1 MAKVATSR
9 RKEAG
14 PDPDQTKEEEEE
26 RNPLG
31 QASEASERET
41 TNSTQHKTTQ
51 SLQLKTLDSHSI
63 PHISVNLRLCVRGIF
78 GEAMEEEAEQG
89 ISKSLAVTSCAAMA
103 FFYVAILYS
112 PTLILRLPPPISF
125 QSFLIRRFI
134 CAAVSSLLSLI
145 FCALILPDKKLGCII
160 FIWCLWHPTGPHGEY
175 SSSRCMIEYQERWQA
190 VVYPVSLTSLLY
202 AGSLVL
208 KSMSLLNSWKEHWN
222 DSDGRSSNCINNV
235 LQMVIGKMFS
245 IVSNVS
251 AWRNYFVAPLT
262 EELVFRACMI
272 PLLLCGG
279 FKTYGVIF
287 FCPIFFSLAHL
298 NHFLE
303 CYTEQNRSLLKASM
317 VVGLQLGYTVIFGS
331 YASFLFIRTGHLIAP
346 VVAHIFCNFMGLPV
360 LYSRRNGIVSF
371 AFIVGVAGFLWLLFP
386 ATDPDLYNDSKDNC
400 WCWQRYCTWN

>member
-1 MAKVATSR
+1 
-9 RKEAG
+9 
-14 PDPDQTKEEEEE
+14 
-26 RNPLG
+26 
-31 QASEASERET
+31 
-41 TNSTQHKTTQ
+41 
-51 SLQLKTLDSHSI
+51 
-63 PHISVNLRLCVRGIF
+63 
-78 GEAMEEEAEQG
+78 MEEAAEQG

-125 QSFLIRRFI
+125 QSFLIRRFM

-145 FCALILPDKKLGCII
+145 LCALILPIRSWDASYLSGVYGIR
-160 FIWCLWHPTGPHGEY
+160 LDHV
-175 SSSRCMIEYQERWQA
+175 WQA
-190 VVYPVSLTSLLY
+190 AVYPVSLTSLLY

-208 KSMSLLNSWKEHWN
+208 KSMSLLNSRKEHWN
-222 DSDGRSSNCINNV
+222 DSEGHSSNCINNV

-245 IVSNVS
+245 IASNVS

-303 CYTEQNRSLLKASM
+303 FCTEQNCSLLKASM
-317 VVGLQLGYTVIFGS
+317 VVGFQLGYTVIFGS

-371 AFIVGVAGFLWLLFP
+371 AFIAGVAGFLWLLFP
-386 ATDPDLYNDSKDNC
+386 ATHPDLYNDSKDNC
-400 WCWQRYCTWN
+400 WCWRRYCTWN

>member
-1 MAKVATSR
+1 
-9 RKEAG
+9 
-14 PDPDQTKEEEEE
+14 
-26 RNPLG
+26 
-31 QASEASERET
+31 
-41 TNSTQHKTTQ
+41 
-51 SLQLKTLDSHSI
+51 
-63 PHISVNLRLCVRGIF
+63 
-78 GEAMEEEAEQG
+78 MEEEAEQG

-145 FCALILPDKKLGCII
+145 FCALILPIRSWDASYLSGVYGIR
-160 FIWCLWHPTGPHGEY
+160 LDH
-175 SSSRCMIEYQERWQA
+175 MWQA

-222 DSDGRSSNCINNV
+222 DSEGHSSNCINNA

-303 CYTEQNRSLLKASM
+303 FYTEQNRSLLKASM

-386 ATDPDLYNDSKDNC
+386 ATEPDLYNDSKDNC